1 MSMPRIILK
10 QKLCML
16 LFAAGIVIS
25 LICDLAG
32 IGAVAPGL
40 VFDSSVKIPVPDYI
54 IVPAVYAAASVI
66 VGLATKRRWNA
77 PIYGACLGQ
86 AQLLLPII
94 LFFVLHQGNAFDIF
108 WRSMCGLPLT
118 ACISGAAY
126 SVKQLV
132 KGSTKNND
140 RQ

>member
-10 QKLCML
+10 QKLCLL
-16 LFAAGIVIS
+16 LFAAGIVMS
-25 LICDLAG
+25 LIFDLVG

-40 VFDSSVKIPVPDYI
+40 VFDSSVKFPLPDHI
-54 IVPAVYAAASVI
+54 IVPAVYSAAAVI
-66 VGLATKRRWNA
+66 VGLATKRKGNS

-94 LFFVLHQGNAFDIF
+94 LFFVLHEGNAFGIL
-108 WRSMCGLPLT
+108 WRSLCGLPLT

-132 KGSTKNND
+132 KNSAKTK
-140 RQ
+140 